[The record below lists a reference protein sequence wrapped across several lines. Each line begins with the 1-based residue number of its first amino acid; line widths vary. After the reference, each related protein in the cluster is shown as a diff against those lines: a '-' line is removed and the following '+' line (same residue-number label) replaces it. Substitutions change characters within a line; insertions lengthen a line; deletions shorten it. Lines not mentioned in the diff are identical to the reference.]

1 MIVCKKEVNCGLF
14 LPKLLVTERAPTH
27 STTLITSG
35 QNWPA
40 PDSPRLSK
48 TYLIGANFSE
58 SKTGRCASTNESYR
72 EYSLGTELSTKRGLR
87 LTLIWA
93 GIVCESDIRSLKGHG
108 QNIENSILHDCQHK
122 TVEAYLCGRDLF
134 IAAQPEL
141 EKVWL

>member
-1 MIVCKKEVNCGLF
+1 MI
-14 LPKLLVTERAPTH
+14 
-27 STTLITSG
+27 
-35 QNWPA
+35 
-40 PDSPRLSK
+40 D
-48 TYLIGANFSE
+48 ANFSDQ
-58 SKTGRCASTNESYR
+58 KTGHWTSTNLSCH

-134 IAAQPEL
+134 ISAQPEL
-141 EKVWL
+141 EKV